1 MAKFNFYLD
10 EKATIWYR
18 TNFEVEAKTIEEAK
32 ELAIKKHENGELEM
46 LSWEP
51 VPETTELISL
61 KENEGYSTAE
71 IYKDDGE
78 LIFQNGI

>member
-18 TNFEVEAKTIEEAK
+18 TNFKVKAKTIEEAK
-32 ELAIKKHENGELEM
+32 ELAIKKHENGELKM

-51 VPETTELISL
+51 ILETNEVISL
-61 KENEGYSTAE
+61 KQNEGYSTAE

-78 LIFQNGI
+78 LIFQNGK